1 MTIGKSIIKQ
11 VAPEIHVNC
20 LSLRLCPKRY
30 LPIYLNFPQS
40 RKSRTTSRDQPGTIS
55 LARNGAASPKKRTSS
70 VWLVHSGREEAKYKR
85 KREGERE
92 ARGRERE
99 YFRVE
104 LATFYSK

>member
-20 LSLRLCPKRY
+20 LSYDCARSDIFL
-30 LPIYLNFPQS
+30 S
-40 RKSRTTSRDQPGTIS
+40 TSTSPNHEKAARPRAIG
-55 LARNGAASPKKRTSS
+55 LARNGAASPKKRTSF

-85 KREGERE
+85 KREEERE